1 MADKCTRVV
10 VLEGDFAD
18 LSVIGFPLSLSV
30 QLQQKP

>member
-10 VLEGDFAD
+10 VLEGDFDD
-18 LSVIGFPLSLSV
+18 LSAIGLPLSLSV